1 MSVKITEKAALEVV
15 SIVAEK
21 QIVNPI
27 LRVGI
32 NGGGCSG
39 FEYSLDFEKEG
50 FVPSKMDTVY
60 EQHGV
65 KFVVDKKSDLY
76 LDGTTI
82 DFKDGINERG
92 FAFENPNAVKS
103 CGCGKSFQA

>member
-1 MSVKITEKAALEVV
+1 MSVKITEKAAKEVIAV
-15 SIVAEK
+15 VESQKIAE
-21 QIVNPI
+21 PI
-27 LRVGI
+27 IRVGI

-39 FEYSLDFEKEG
+39 FEYSLNFEKED

-65 KFVVDKKSDLY
+65 KLVVDKKSDLY

-82 DFKDGINERG
+82 DFKDNLNERG

>member
-1 MSVKITEKAALEVV
+1 
-15 SIVAEK
+15 
-21 QIVNPI
+21 
-27 LRVGI
+27 
-32 NGGGCSG
+32 
-39 FEYSLDFEKEG
+39 
-50 FVPSKMDTVY
+50 MDTVY

-65 KFVVDKKSDLY
+65 KVVVDKKSDLY

-82 DFKDGINERG
+82 DFKDNLNERG

>member
-1 MSVKITEKAALEVV
+1 MSVNITEKAANAILDVV
-15 SIVAEK
+15 EK
-21 QIVNPI
+21 QKMSNPI

-39 FEYSLDFEKEG
+39 FEYTLNFEKED

-76 LDGTTI
+76 LDG
-82 DFKDGINERG
+82 
-92 FAFENPNAVKS
+92 NPNAVKS

>member
-39 FEYSLDFEKEG
+39 FEYSLNFEKDD
-50 FVPSKMDTVY
+50 FVPSDMDTVY

-82 DFKDGINERG
+82 DFKDSLNERG